1 LFNFKF
7 FIDRFLFFTGAY
19 TFKWANGVA
28 TLLMFLALMMAVS
41 GEVMCIWYSTSIGEV
56 KSSLLFMKYNTKIGD
71 IFARSH
77 KMLIAIAFASV
88 FFHMAKAIQANAYY
102 GTRSGMWKS
111 GMGILLVMYGVSYAG
126 CILPWTVL
134 SPTLYIM
141 VQTIF
146 DTYVGGWAIFMLLGG
161 EKIPLSILARTLIAH
176 ILLSCVGFILL
187 IYHIRMVHFGAS
199 SINKQMLWPT
209 NERPLWMPDELTKEL
224 YLLYTFFFFFFFYSL
239 PQSGQ
244 LR

>member
-1 LFNFKF
+1 MFNFKF

-56 KSSLLFMKYNTKIGD
+56 KASLLFMKYNTKIGD

-102 GTRSGMWKS
+102 GTRAGM
-111 GMGILLVMYGVSYAG
+111 
-126 CILPWTVL
+126 
-134 SPTLYIM
+134 
-141 VQTIF
+141 
-146 DTYVGGWAIFMLLGG
+146 
-161 EKIPLSILARTLIAH
+161 
-176 ILLSCVGFILL
+176 
-187 IYHIRMVHFGAS
+187 
-199 SINKQMLWPT
+199 
-209 NERPLWMPDELTKEL
+209 
-224 YLLYTFFFFFFFYSL
+224 
-239 PQSGQ
+239 
-244 LR
+244 